1 MKKCI
6 ARLSAPVDLG
16 VQMLHKTPLLPQH
29 QAKMQVFFCIHSML
43 YMRDEADFILILKV
57 KFFE

>member
-1 MKKCI
+1 MKKYI

-29 QAKMQVFFCIHSML
+29 QAKPEVFLYSFYAIHES
-43 YMRDEADFILILKV
+43 
-57 KFFE
+57 